1 MDAHTVLARC
11 GSAVNPLLGRDIG
24 DFAAARDR
32 FAATVPL
39 PCTVAVIG
47 LTPGEGRS
55 SVAALLALSAAAWSN
70 RRVLVLDTVA
80 ADRRPQPSVGAVAGA
95 HDVAGRSVTALLGG
109 DAARGGLNDLLDIT
123 ARGPMV
129 ARSRLRASRTPGA
142 AVPVLSLAAG
152 GPGAAPR
159 FVMRIL
165 ASLRQRAD
173 LVVIDTPAGPSSA
186 VLPDV
191 LAGADH
197 FVLVARG
204 DGDVDR
210 RLQAALRW
218 LDSNTDGR
226 GTATA
231 ALVSRSWG
239 TPSWNFAEL
248 PVVVVPRDEG
258 LRRRRV
264 DRLGRQATT
273 AGLTLATEVAEA
285 AGRPSSAA
293 PERRSAGWGELPI
306 GPQYRPPAAGPG
318 GRPQAGPAQQIR
330 TGAGRHCASPAT
342 GFVPRAGSDPSNF
355 GPR

>member
-1 MDAHTVLARC
+1 MDAHTVLARF

-24 DFAAARDR
+24 NFAAARDR

-55 SVAALLALSAAAWSN
+55 SVAALLALSAAGWSD

-80 ADRRPQPSVGAVAGA
+80 ADRRPQPSVAAVAGG

-123 ARGPMV
+123 ARGPVV

-142 AVPVLSLAAG
+142 AVPVLSLPAG
-152 GPGAAPR
+152 GQGAAPR
-159 FVMRIL
+159 FVMRTL

-197 FVLVARG
+197 FVLVGRG

-218 LDSNTDGR
+218 LDSSTDGR
-226 GTATA
+226 DRATA
-231 ALVSRSWG
+231 VIVSRSWG
-239 TPSWNFAEL
+239 TPSWHFAEL
-248 PVVVVPRDEG
+248 PVVLLPRDEG

-264 DRLGRQATT
+264 DRLGRKTAT
-273 AGLTLATEVAEA
+273 AGLTLAAEVAQ
-285 AGRPSSAA
+285 SAA
-293 PERRSAGWGELPI
+293 RPGSAGPQRRSAGWGELPI
-306 GPQYRPPAAGPG
+306 GQQYRSLAAGPG
-318 GRPQAGPAQQIR
+318 GPPQAAPAQQIR
-330 TGAGRHCASPAT
+330 TGAGRHSASPAT
-342 GFVPRAGSDPSNF
+342 GFVPGIGSDPSNF
-355 GPR
+355 GLR

>member
-1 MDAHTVLARC
+1 MDAHSVLARF

-24 DFAAARDR
+24 DFTTARDR
-32 FAATVPL
+32 FAATVPT

-70 RRVLVLDTVA
+70 RRVLVLDTVT
-80 ADRRPQPSVGAVAGA
+80 ADRRPQQTVGGIAGV
-95 HDVAGRSVTALLGG
+95 HDVAGRSVTELLGG
-109 DAARGGLNDLLDIT
+109 DAARGGLNDLLEAT
-123 ARGPMV
+123 TRGPMV

-142 AVPVLSLAAG
+142 AVPVLSLPAG

-159 FVMRIL
+159 FVMRTL

-173 LVVIDTPAGPSSA
+173 LVVIDTPAGPSAA
-186 VLPDV
+186 VMPDV

-210 RLQAALRW
+210 RLLAGLRW
-218 LDSNTDGR
+218 LDSSTGSRGR
-226 GTATA
+226 VTA
-231 ALVSRSWG
+231 AIVSRSWG
-239 TPSWNFAEL
+239 TPSWRFAEL
-248 PVVVVPRDEG
+248 PVVLLPRDEG

-273 AGLTLATEVAEA
+273 AGLTLAAEVAEA
-285 AGRPSSAA
+285 ASRPRSAA
-293 PERRSAGWGELPI
+293 PEMRSGGWGELPI
-306 GPQYRPPAAGPG
+306 GQQYRPPAAGLG
-318 GRPQAGPAQQIR
+318 GRPQADPAQQIR
-330 TGAGRHCASPAT
+330 TGAGRHSASPAT
-342 GFVPRAGSDPSNF
+342 GFVPGTGSDRSDL